1 MSTCFLRPKP
11 TPVAS
16 EANCPL
22 QQVSTL
28 GVCGPHA
35 HAMKTDQT
43 EINPMQMQQVADSLD
58 NNTLMKNALLRW
70 MRWKTSE
77 TKCWMSFA
85 FFFFKGCEGRLRCW
99 CACFGSGFTVCL
111 RGTSEHRFELKLI
124 QLTSGDEQVLRRHR
138 RDAGLFACRRSPNL
152 LHHHI

>member
-28 GVCGPHA
+28 GVCGPRT

-43 EINPMQMQQVADSLD
+43 EINPMQMQQVVDSLD
-58 NNTLMKNALLRW
+58 NNTLMENGLL
-70 MRWKTSE
+70 
-77 TKCWMSFA
+77 
-85 FFFFKGCEGRLRCW
+85 
-99 CACFGSGFTVCL
+99 
-111 RGTSEHRFELKLI
+111 
-124 QLTSGDEQVLRRHR
+124 
-138 RDAGLFACRRSPNL
+138 
-152 LHHHI
+152 